1 MASLDDLAGL
11 ILHHREAAERLFDSE
26 IEKLNHIHGPAIVR
40 RALELADCQGERRD
54 AISITASRAR
64 HQAERTAE
72 LQVQQHFRKQHD
84 DDEPPLPRSLRGV
97 YRRRDM

>member
-1 MASLDDLAGL
+1 MASLDDLAEL
-11 ILHHREAAERLFDSE
+11 IAHHREAAERQYLSE
-26 IEKLNHIHGPAIVR
+26 IEKLRHTQGPGVVR
-40 RALELADCQGERRD
+40 RALELASQGERRD